1 MGGVPVR
8 KEDVLPDPPTGMRRR
23 DGSWSDTVGHYM
35 EAIYW
40 KKKELQEKKPE
51 A

>member
-1 MGGVPVR
+1 MGSVPVR
-8 KEDVLPDPPTGMRRR
+8 KEDVLPIPPTGTRQR
-23 DGSWSDTVGHYM
+23 DRSWSDTVGHYM

-40 KKKELQEKKPE
+40 KKKGLQEKKPE